1 MSSTAAIIN
10 PLVGQAVSEK
20 LAKGNYQLW
29 KMQVLAAVR
38 GVRLEGYLTGAAA
51 APATTIKDKD
61 VDVPNPAWEDWKTTD
76 QQVLG
81 FLLSSMTKEALTQV
95 AACKTATETWKV
107 IETIYSSMTKAR
119 SINTR
124 IALATTKKGDLTI
137 AEYVGK
143 MRALG
148 DEMANSGKPIDD
160 DELISYIITGLD
172 YDYNPVITSLVARAD
187 PLTIGEVY
195 SQLLSYEQRLD
206 LLRESDSYSVNA
218 ATRGRGSSRGRSG
231 NRGGGSRDSRG
242 RGRGGS
248 QSRQIGIGNRNAPQQ
263 DSRPKCQLCGKR
275 GHLVMKCWHRFDENF
290 VPNEKYAGAAATS
303 YGADSNWYVDTGA
316 TDHITGDLER
326 LAVHDQYR
334 GHDQIHTA
342 SGAGM
347 NISRIGY
354 STVPTH
360 NRDLKL
366 NNILY
371 VPQVTKNLVSVHKL
385 ATDNSAFLEFH
396 PNFFVI
402 KDQATKRPLLKGRCH
417 KGLYPLPLTSSKQT
431 Y

>member
-1 MSSTAAIIN
+1 
-10 PLVGQAVSEK
+10 
-20 LAKGNYQLW
+20 
-29 KMQVLAAVR
+29 
-38 GVRLEGYLTGAAA
+38 
-51 APATTIKDKD
+51 
-61 VDVPNPAWEDWKTTD
+61 
-76 QQVLG
+76 
-81 FLLSSMTKEALTQV
+81 
-95 AACKTATETWKV
+95 
-107 IETIYSSMTKAR
+107 
-119 SINTR
+119 
-124 IALATTKKGDLTI
+124 
-137 AEYVGK
+137 
-143 MRALG
+143 
-148 DEMANSGKPIDD
+148 
-160 DELISYIITGLD
+160 
-172 YDYNPVITSLVARAD
+172 
-187 PLTIGEVY
+187 
-195 SQLLSYEQRLD
+195 
-206 LLRESDSYSVNA
+206 
-218 ATRGRGSSRGRSG
+218 
-231 NRGGGSRDSRG
+231 
-242 RGRGGS
+242 
-248 QSRQIGIGNRNAPQQ
+248 
-263 DSRPKCQLCGKR
+263 
-275 GHLVMKCWHRFDENF
+275 MKCWHRFDENF

-417 KGLYPLPLTSSKQT
+417 KGLYPLPLTSSKQAYGAT
-431 Y
+431 RPSIEKWHSRLGHPSVPIVEKVIRCFNLPCSSEKNK